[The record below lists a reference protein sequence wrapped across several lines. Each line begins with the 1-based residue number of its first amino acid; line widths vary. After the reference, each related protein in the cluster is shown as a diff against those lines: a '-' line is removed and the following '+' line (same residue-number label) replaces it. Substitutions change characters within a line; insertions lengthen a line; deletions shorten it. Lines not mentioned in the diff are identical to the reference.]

1 MPDSFRHPTR
11 RKEQCSRRVG
21 PRNTSGV
28 TTARCGTAGHPDHIG
43 RMTTLGDWIE
53 HYAHG
58 IYVAPADAW
67 IDHSIPS
74 PRALVTHG
82 HADHAMGGQGAGWA
96 TPGPLALMEPTLGPQ
111 SGQPATSGAPV
122 YSQRVWDAR
131 RGGVVR

>member
-11 RKEQCSRRVG
+11 RKDQCSRRVG

-53 HYAHG
+53 PYAHG
-58 IYVAPADAW
+58 IYVATADAW
-67 IDHSIPS
+67 IDPSIPS

-82 HADHAMGGQGAGWA
+82 HADHERGGHGAGWA
-96 TPGPLALMEPTLGPQ
+96 TRETDWR
-111 SGQPATSGAPV
+111 GQGRESVCTEG
-122 YSQRVWDAR
+122 
-131 RGGVVR
+131 